1 MPNVS
6 RRREFAFLVHDV
18 ARLLRTLAD
27 QRVRALNMTRAQW
40 AVLSRLELRE
50 GLKQSELADDLDLKP
65 ITLTRLV
72 DRLAAHGLVERRPDP
87 SDRRVKRLYLTPA
100 ARPVVERLAQLGE
113 ALMAEVLAG
122 LDERTVE
129 AMLKHLGRAKEN
141 LRGATLGHH
150 APAAHHRAAAAA

>member
-27 QRVRALNMTRAQW
+27 QRVRTLNMTRAQW

-65 ITLTRLV
+65 ISLTRLV
-72 DRLAAHGLVERRPDP
+72 DRLCAHGLVERRPDAT
-87 SDRRVKRLYLTPA
+87 DRRVKRLYLTPA

-113 ALMAEVLAG
+113 KLMAEVLAG
-122 LDERTVE
+122 LDERTVD
-129 AMLKHLGRAKEN
+129 AMLKHLGQAKEN
-141 LRGATLGHH
+141 LRGATVGH
-150 APAAHHRAAAAA
+150 APATHRAAAAAAA